1 MRAPWQ
7 LRCRSRSCSDCTRHS
22 SCCYSHGSGRRMG
35 CTRHG
40 SCCHSRASGRCMRHS
55 SCAVACAAKQPQ
67 QLPSE
72 RPLDPRHGSC
82 CRSRGCSC
90 CMRHGSSCGS
100 RGRGHGSGRVAAAIA
115 CATAAAAAV
124 AAAAAARATAGDVTA
139 MAAVR
144 PAAAVRASRRSHG
157 SGRRTQPSFRAS
169 VAPWRVG
176 NSARED
182 ASPVCRR
189 FAAWHAARLM
199 PPALRR
205 STCAGLA
212 VGARP
217 DARGGLLRKGE
228 RAERQQRAFALGT
241 PPPGAR
247 PRMSRR
253 PCGAGAQRQ
262 QRRRP
267 LHPAVN

>member
-1 MRAPWQ
+1 M
-7 LRCRSRSCSDCTRHS
+7 
-22 SCCYSHGSGRRMG
+22 
-35 CTRHG
+35 
-40 SCCHSRASGRCMRHS
+40 
-55 SCAVACAAKQPQ
+55 
-67 QLPSE
+67 
-72 RPLDPRHGSC
+72 
-82 CRSRGCSC
+82 
-90 CMRHGSSCGS
+90 
-100 RGRGHGSGRVAAAIA
+100 
-115 CATAAAAAV
+115 
-124 AAAAAARATAGDVTA
+124 
-139 MAAVR
+139 
-144 PAAAVRASRRSHG
+144 
-157 SGRRTQPSFRAS
+157 
-169 VAPWRVG
+169 APWRVG

-228 RAERQQRAFALGT
+228 RAERQQRAFVLGT

-253 PCGAGAQRQ
+253 PCGAGRGPSAATQTACCTCNELIAIGDGETDLQRGCRWRHGQ
-262 QRRRP
+262 AGQSQCVGQSVCEGGRNPRRGRRGCEAAACGGRGRLSP
-267 LHPAVN
+267 GSSVPGEGGGAVAAAVAEEAGGRSGRGRRSGRWGEGVA